1 MDLLVFQSMWAME
14 GLPFQG
20 PEWTLEEK
28 VRQMAEAGFD
38 GAEVDFDDLESSL
51 KVTSLLKQHGLK
63 WNATC
68 FPKTVDDL
76 RPIIEWI
83 ELCGAEHCHHIN
95 LQPNIRPSR
104 VLDCIPYILGWQSLA
119 NDAGIDLLFENHRD
133 RMTTDLLFTL
143 QLIDAVPSMKLT
155 ADLSHFLVAR
165 EFRIPLSDEDDALIQ
180 RILRR
185 SWAYHGRVASREQIQ
200 LQVSF
205 AHNQVWVEMFRRWWG
220 QGFQHFRESNPEF
233 ASLTFT
239 AELGPPEW
247 YAMTGSDGTELS
259 DRWAEALMLGDMA
272 RSLWAAEGTLR

>member
-14 GLPFQG
+14 GLPFEG
-20 PEWTLEEK
+20 PEWTLEEQ
-28 VRQMAEAGFD
+28 VRRMAEAGFD

-51 KVTSLLKQHGLK
+51 IVTSLLKEHGLK

-95 LQPNIRPSR
+95 LQPNIRPNR
-104 VLDCIPYILGWQSLA
+104 VLDCIPYVLGWQRLA
-119 NDAGIDLLFENHRD
+119 DEAGIDLLFENHRD

-200 LQVSF
+200 LQLSF

-220 QGFQHFRESNPEF
+220 QGFQLFRESNPE
-233 ASLTFT
+233 SSTLTFT
-239 AELGPPEW
+239 AELGPREW
-247 YAMTGSDGTELS
+247 YAMTGIDGTELS
-259 DRWAEALMLGDMA
+259 DRWAEALLLQDMA
-272 RSLWAAEGTLR
+272 RSLWAAEGTVR

>member
-14 GLPFQG
+14 GLPFEG
-20 PEWTLEEK
+20 AEWTLEEQ
-28 VRQMAEAGFD
+28 VRRMAEAGFD

-51 KVTSLLKQHGLK
+51 RVTSLLKEHGLK

-104 VLDCIPYILGWQSLA
+104 ALDCIPYILGWQSLA
-119 NDAGIDLLFENHRD
+119 DEAGIDLLFENHRD

-200 LQVSF
+200 LQLSF
-205 AHNQVWVEMFRRWWG
+205 PHNQVWVEMFRRWWG
-220 QGFQHFRESNPEF
+220 QGFQLFRQSNPES
-233 ASLTFT
+233 ATLTFT

-247 YAMTGSDGTELS
+247 YAMTGSDGAELS
-259 DRWAEALMLGDMA
+259 DRWAEALLLRDMA
-272 RSLWAAEGTLR
+272 RSLWAAEGN